1 MSAPNH
7 NLNIQSYSLDEIL
20 GLFDLESYDITI
32 DDLKTAKRKVLMLHP
47 DKSRLDAKYFLF
59 YKKAFDVIVQ
69 FFDNQNRQNRS
80 VEKKDVA
87 YNPNYKD
94 EDKSTTKQIQKTMQ
108 DMKSQNFQEKFNE
121 LFESNQMGNKPDQS
135 RNEWFVQEK
144 SSFDIPQEKMS
155 KQAMNDNFQRI
166 KDQSNGLIHYT
177 GVQSMNDDTAT
188 NNNFYEDEDDYSN
201 KYMTSDPFSKL
212 KFDDLR
218 KVHRDQSVLA
228 VSERDINNIQTYR
241 SVEEFNRARSQ
252 HSYDPLEKEHA
263 NRLLQEQEKAMQQR
277 MMQKEYRAKL
287 QTEQYA
293 EKNKNVLSSFLLLQ
307 NKK

>member
-1 MSAPNH
+1 MSVPNH

-80 VEKKDVA
+80 VEQKDVA

-121 LFESNQMGNKPDQS
+121 LFESNQMGNRPDQS

-144 SSFDIPQEKMS
+144 SSFEVPQEKMS
-155 KQAMNDNFQRI
+155 KQTMNDNFQRI

-188 NNNFYEDEDDYSN
+188 NNNFYEDADDYSN

-287 QTEQYA
+287 QSEQYA

>member
-32 DDLKTAKRKVLMLHP
+32 EDLKTAKRKVLMLHP

-80 VEKKDVA
+80 VEQKDVA

-121 LFESNQMGNKPDQS
+121 LFEANQMGSKPDQS

-144 SSFDIPQEKMS
+144 SAFDIPQEKMS

-177 GVQSMNDDTAT
+177 GVQSMNDDSAT
-188 NNNFYEDEDDYSN
+188 NNNFYEDQDDYSN

>member
-121 LFESNQMGNKPDQS
+121 LFESNQMGNTPDQS

-144 SSFDIPQEKMS
+144 SSFDVPQEKMS

-166 KDQSNGLIHYT
+166 KDQSNGLIHFP

>member
-1 MSAPNH
+1 MSVPNH
-7 NLNIQSYSLDEIL
+7 NLNIQSYSLDEIF

-32 DDLKTAKRKVLMLHP
+32 EDLKTAKRKVLMLHP

-80 VEKKDVA
+80 IEQKEVA

-121 LFESNQMGNKPDQS
+121 LFESNQMGSRPDQS

-144 SSFDIPQEKMS
+144 SSFDVPQEKMS

-177 GVQSMNDDTAT
+177 GVQSMNDDSAT

-228 VSERDINNIQTYR
+228 VSERDINNIQTYH

-252 HSYDPLEKEHA
+252 HSYDPLEKEHS

-277 MMQKEYRAKL
+277 MMQKEYRSKL

>member
-1 MSAPNH
+1 MSIPNH

-20 GLFDLESYDITI
+20 GLFDLNNYDITT
-32 DDLKTAKRKVLMLHP
+32 DNLKAAKRKVLMLHP

-69 FFDNQNRQNRS
+69 FFDNQNKQNRS
-80 VEKKDVA
+80 VEQKDVA

-94 EDKSTTKQIQKTMQ
+94 EDNTTSKQIKKTMG

-121 LFESNQMGNKPDQS
+121 LFESNQMGSKPDQS
-135 RNEWFVQEK
+135 RNEWFVQEN
-144 SSFDIPQEKMS
+144 SVFDVPQEKMS
-155 KQAMNDNFQRI
+155 KQTMNDNFQRI
-166 KDQSNGLIHYT
+166 KDQSNGLINYS
-177 GVQSMNDDTAT
+177 GVQSLNNDAAT
-188 NNNFYEDEDDYSN
+188 NNNFYDDEDDYSN

-228 VSERDINNIQTYR
+228 VSERDINNIQTYS

-263 NRLLQEQEKAMQQR
+263 NKLLHEQEKAMQQR

-293 EKNKNVLSSFLLLQ
+293 DKNKNVLSSFLLLQ

>member
-1 MSAPNH
+1 MSVPNH
-7 NLNIQSYSLDEIL
+7 NLNIQSYSFDEIL
-20 GLFDLESYDITI
+20 ELFDLKSYDISI
-32 DDLKTAKRKVLMLHP
+32 SDLKTAKRKVLMLHP
-47 DKSRLDAKYFLF
+47 DKSRLEPKYFLF

-94 EDKSTTKQIQKTMQ
+94 EDNNTSKQIKKTMG

-121 LFESNQMGNKPDQS
+121 LFESNQMGSKPDSS
-135 RNEWFVQEK
+135 RNEWFVQEN
-144 SSFDIPQEKMS
+144 SVFDVPQEKMS
-155 KQAMNDNFQRI
+155 KQAMDDNFQKI
-166 KDQSNGLIHYT
+166 KSQSNGLINYN
-177 GVQSMNDDTAT
+177 GVQSMNDDSAT

-228 VSERDINNIQTYR
+228 VSEQDINNIQTYS

-263 NRLLQEQEKAMQQR
+263 NRMLHEQEKAMQQR

-293 EKNKNVLSSFLLLQ
+293 DKNKNVLSSFLLLQ
-307 NKK
+307 NQK

>member
-1 MSAPNH
+1 MSVPNH

-80 VEKKDVA
+80 VEQKDVA

-144 SSFDIPQEKMS
+144 SSFDVPQEKMS